1 MASTISLRVDRS
13 SIKKGE
19 SVNVSWSTST
29 PESLALVIDDGDSV
43 QRIQVPDT
51 GSRICWS
58 NRATKDIS
66 ITLIAAVNG
75 RKQTESL
82 TVKVKGNDGK
92 HAADSGIGKFQLWKE
107 KMQAR
112 LSVFMAQLRCAWA
125 SMKVWQRILWV
136 FLLALPLVMI
146 IKGIVK

>member
-1 MASTISLRVDRS
+1 MESTISLKADRS

-19 SVNVSWSTST
+19 SVNVSWSSGT
-29 PESLALVIDDGDSV
+29 PESLALVINDGDSV

-58 NRATKDIS
+58 NRATKKLTF
-66 ITLIAAVNG
+66 TLIAVVNG
-75 RKQTESL
+75 RKQTESI
-82 TVKVKGNDGK
+82 TVKVKGKDRK
-92 HAADSGIGKFQLWKE
+92 PATDSGIGKFQLWKE

-112 LSVFMAQLRCAWA
+112 LSVFMAQFRCAWA

-146 IKGIVK
+146 IIGIVM

>member
-1 MASTISLRVDRS
+1 MASTISLKADRS

-19 SVNVSWSTST
+19 SVNVSWSSSI

-66 ITLIAAVNG
+66 FTLVAVVNG
-75 RKQTESL
+75 RKQTESI
-82 TVKVKGNDGK
+82 TVKVKGKGRK
-92 HAADSGIGKFQLWKE
+92 PATEAGIGKFQIWKE

-125 SMKVWQRILWV
+125 SMKAWQRILWV
-136 FLLALPLVMI
+136 LLLALPLVMI
-146 IKGIVK
+146 IIGTVK

>member
-66 ITLIAAVNG
+66 ITLIAVVNG

-112 LSVFMAQLRCAWA
+112 MAVSRAQFAYAWS
-125 SMKVWQRILWV
+125 SMKKWQRILWV
-136 FLLALPLVMI
+136 LLLASPLIMI
-146 IKGIVK
+146 IIGLFR